1 MYVIYFIVSERWC
14 VSYITVG
21 KGGEEGGGGSERG
34 GREWGVGGAGGWVHK
49 PLLLANNY
57 CYATDT

>member
-21 KGGEEGGGGSERG
+21 KGGEEWGEDPREEGGSG
-34 GREWGVGGAGGWVHK
+34 EWGGAGGGVHK